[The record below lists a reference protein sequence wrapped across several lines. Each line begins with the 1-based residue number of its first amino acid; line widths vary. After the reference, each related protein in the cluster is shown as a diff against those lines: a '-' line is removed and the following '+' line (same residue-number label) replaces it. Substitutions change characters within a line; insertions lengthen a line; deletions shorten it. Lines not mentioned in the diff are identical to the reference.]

1 VNVVAK
7 SLRWLLASMAGAAML
22 AGSAS
27 TGAAETQV
35 ERGKYLVTIMG
46 CTDCHTPGSFL
57 GHPDMTRFLG
67 GSDVGFAIPGLGVF
81 PGRNLTP
88 DPETGLG
95 KWTTQQ
101 IVTAFTTGVRPD
113 GRVLAPIMPYE
124 DFKFLTKSDA
134 LAIAAYLKSLK
145 PVKNAVPGPFGP
157 SETPTTFVMTVVPGP
172 VYASMPKP
180 PAPAAG
186 GPPPSAGGPPGAPLA
201 GGPSQH

>member
-1 VNVVAK
+1 MVAK
-7 SLRWLLASMAGAAML
+7 TLRWMLASVAGAAML

-27 TGAAETQV
+27 ISTAETQV

-57 GHPDMTRFLG
+57 GHPDMSRFLG
-67 GSDVGFAIPGLGVF
+67 GSDVGFSIPGLGVF
-81 PGRNLTP
+81 VGRNLTP

-101 IVTAFTTGVRPD
+101 VITAFTTGVRPD
-113 GRVLAPIMPYE
+113 GRILAPIMPYE
-124 DFKFLTKSDA
+124 DFKALTKSDA

-145 PVKNAVPGPFGP
+145 PVKHAVPGPFGP
-157 SETPTTFVMTVVPGP
+157 NETPTTFVMTVVPGQ

-180 PAPAAG
+180 PGPPPGAG
-186 GPPPSAGGPPGAPLA
+186 GPPP
-201 GGPSQH
+201 QH

>member
-1 VNVVAK
+1 MQVKKWTRV
-7 SLRWLLASMAGAAML
+7 LGAAVFL
-22 AGSAS
+22 AALGFGARGAS
-27 TGAAETQV
+27 AETQL
-35 ERGKYLVTIMG
+35 EHGKYLVTIMG

-57 GHPDMTRFLG
+57 GHPDKARFLG
-67 GSDVGFAIPGLGVF
+67 GSAVAFAIPGLGVF

-113 GRVLAPIMPYE
+113 GRILAPIMPYE
-124 DFKFLTKSDA
+124 DFKTLTKGDA

-157 SETPTTFVMTVVPGP
+157 NETPTTFVMTVVPGA

-180 PAPAAG
+180 PGPPPGAG
-186 GPPPSAGGPPGAPLA
+186 GPPPA
-201 GGPSQH
+201 H